1 MKKLTLEE
9 RVARLERLIGL
20 AIRKTRKNEF
30 LGFTEPKDS
39 EEKSWIDD
47 LFSKY
52 ISLRKALVYNKNTK
66 NNRQDSTFYIV
77 LNTRN
82 NQHNG
87 ISFEIS
93 TVGDR
98 NTMYCTCIDA
108 NGNIIAELKSFNLDK
123 DLNKVAEFIL
133 EQLDNNKTDVSE
145 DNVNEKYI
153 NESVAFNASE
163 CEYIH
168 DLINENLPDILSD
181 TDIELDK
188 KNIGKGIVVVHLTM
202 NDDTTSYT
210 ITAVDADKFYLEYN
224 NKKIKT
230 VESIND
236 IVNVLIS
243 HFTKL
248 YI

>member
-9 RVARLERLIGL
+9 RVARLERLISRR
-20 AIRKTRKNEF
+20 ICKNEF

-39 EEKSWIDD
+39 EEKSWIND

-52 ISLRKALVYNKNTK
+52 TSLRRFLVYNEHAKNNKSNNLFYIILNTK
-66 NNRQDSTFYIV
+66 G
-77 LNTRN
+77 

-93 TVGDR
+93 TAGDR

-108 NGNIIAELKSFNLDK
+108 DRNIIAKLKPFNLDT
-123 DLNKVAEFIL
+123 DLNKVAAFIL
-133 EQLDNNKTDVSE
+133 EQLDDNKTDVSE
-145 DNVNEKYI
+145 DNINEEYI

-163 CEYIH
+163 CEYMR
-168 DLINENLPDILSD
+168 DLIDENLPDVLSD
-181 TDIELDK
+181 TEIELDK
-188 KNIGKGIVVVHLTM
+188 KDIGKGILIVHLTM

-230 VESIND
+230 VKSIND
-236 IVNVLIS
+236 IVDVLID
-243 HFTKL
+243 HFTKI

>member
-9 RVARLERLIGL
+9 RVARLERLVSR
-20 AIRKTRKNEF
+20 ATCKNEF
-30 LGFTEPKDS
+30 LGFTAPKDS
-39 EEKSWIDD
+39 EEQSWIDD

-52 ISLRKALVYNKNTK
+52 ISLRRDLIYNEHAK
-66 NNRQDSTFYIV
+66 NNRSDNTFYII
-77 LNTRN
+77 LSTKG

-93 TVGDR
+93 TAGDR

-108 NGNIIAELKSFNLDK
+108 NRNVIAKLKSFNLDK
-123 DLNKVAEFIL
+123 DLNKVAAFIL
-133 EQLDNNKTDVSE
+133 EQLDNNKADISE

-153 NESVAFNASE
+153 SESVAFNASE

-181 TDIELDK
+181 TKIELNK
-188 KNIGKGIVVVHLTM
+188 KDIGKGIIVVHLTM

-210 ITAVDADKFYLEYN
+210 IIAVDADKFYLEYN

-230 VESIND
+230 VKSIND
-236 IVNVLIS
+236 VVDVLID
-243 HFTKL
+243 HFTKI

>member
-9 RVARLERLIGL
+9 RITHLERLVSR
-20 AIRKTRKNEF
+20 AMRKNEF

-39 EEKSWIDD
+39 EEKSWIND

-52 ISLRKALVYNKNTK
+52 TSLRRALVYNERAKNNKSDNPFYIILNTK
-66 NNRQDSTFYIV
+66 GNK
-77 LNTRN
+77 
-82 NQHNG
+82 HNG

-93 TVGDR
+93 TAGDR
-98 NTMYCTCIDA
+98 NTMYCNCIDA
-108 NGNIIAELKSFNLDK
+108 NRNIIAKLKSFNLDK
-123 DLNKVAEFIL
+123 DLNTVAAFIL
-133 EQLDNNKTDVSE
+133 EQLDNNKSDISE
-145 DNVNEKYI
+145 DNINEEYI

-163 CEYIH
+163 CEYVR
-168 DLINENLPDILSD
+168 DLIDENLPDVLSD
-181 TDIELDK
+181 TEIELDK
-188 KNIGKGIVVVHLTM
+188 KNIGKGNIVVHLTV

-230 VESIND
+230 VKSIND
-236 IVNVLIS
+236 IVDVLID
-243 HFTKL
+243 HFTKI

>member
-1 MKKLTLEE
+1 MKKFTLEE
-9 RVARLERLIGL
+9 RVARLERLIS
-20 AIRKTRKNEF
+20 RHTRKNEF

-39 EEKSWIDD
+39 EEKSWIDG

-52 ISLRKALVYNKNTK
+52 TSLRKALVYNEHAKNNKPNNVFYIILNTK
-66 NNRQDSTFYIV
+66 S
-77 LNTRN
+77 

-93 TVGDR
+93 TAGDR

-108 NGNIIAELKSFNLDK
+108 DRNIIAKLKSFNLDT
-123 DLNKVAEFIL
+123 DLNKVAAFIL
-133 EQLDNNKTDVSE
+133 EQLDDNKVDVSE
-145 DNVNEKYI
+145 DNINEKYI

-163 CEYIH
+163 CEYVR
-168 DLINENLPDILSD
+168 DLIDENLPDILSD
-181 TDIELDK
+181 TEIELDK
-188 KNIGKGIVVVHLTM
+188 KDIGKGIIVVHLTV

-230 VESIND
+230 VKSIND
-236 IVNVLIS
+236 IVDVLID